1 MKYISTRDEKKNKIK
16 KDFKYVTLKGLADD
30 GGLYVPYKFPM
41 FKQDKINNFKKMNYS
56 QFSAEIIS
64 EFTGQDLN
72 KDEIFKLSSKIYKKF
87 SGKDVVSIKNFDK
100 DKFLLEL
107 FHGPT
112 FAFKDF
118 ALQLL
123 GEIFDKF
130 LIEEKKEM
138 LILTATSGDTGSAAI
153 EAFKNRKNIKII
165 ILHPF
170 EKVSEFQRRQMTT
183 INSKNVFNIAINGN
197 FDDCQKLVKSLF
209 LDKKFNNDY
218 NLGSVNSINWA
229 RILPQVVYYAYSAIK
244 INNSN
249 PNQLVNF
256 VVPTG
261 NFGDAYAGYVAKKVG
276 FPIDKIIVATNSND
290 ILSRFFSTGIYKRQR
305 VKSTLSPS
313 MDIQIASN
321 FERLLNE
328 IAYEDSIKVPEYMKQ
343 FSEKGFLSVDNKLL
357 KKLLESF
364 KSFSIA
370 EYIVSVSLLAIFII
384 VYKLNHESTERL
396 FFKRFV
402 IE

>member
-305 VKSTLSPS
+305 VK
-313 MDIQIASN
+313 
-321 FERLLNE
+321 
-328 IAYEDSIKVPEYMKQ
+328 V
-343 FSEKGFLSVDNKLL
+343 
-357 KKLLESF
+357 
-364 KSFSIA
+364 
-370 EYIVSVSLLAIFII
+370 
-384 VYKLNHESTERL
+384 H
-396 FFKRFV
+396 
-402 IE
+402 